1 MIGSAV
7 GGALSMVFGC
17 ELMAPHGGAWV
28 IATIS
33 NTLGYFIALIV
44 GSVVTAALLGLLK
57 KPVAE

>member
-1 MIGSAV
+1 
-7 GGALSMVFGC
+7 MVFGC